1 MTQRFMCITADSIGR
16 AWEAA
21 VLYTWKHG
29 SVVPTEYGELS
40 KDVVGC
46 IEITKPLGQPVIHK
60 AVFAW
65 HRKDQY
71 TREILEGVD
80 DDRIGKDWWYT
91 YHQRLF
97 NYPAGP
103 ESYPSP
109 PFVDQVEYIVEKLK
123 KVPYS
128 RRAQAITWSPVH
140 DPWKDDPPCLQR
152 IWCRV
157 IDQNLEFHAYWR
169 SRDLWKAWWLNVY
182 ALTRMQKM
190 IAERLGCGVGR
201 YVDISSALHIYE
213 RDWQQVENFE
223 RICNTREERDRYLWD
238 RD

>member
-1 MTQRFMCITADSIGR
+1 MCVTADSIGR

-21 VLYTWKHG
+21 VLYTWKYG

-46 IEITKPLGQPVIHK
+46 IEVPKPLGQPVIHK

-71 TREILEGVD
+71 TKEILEGVGD
-80 DDRIGKDWWYT
+80 HRIGKDWWYT

-109 PFVDQVEYIVEKLK
+109 PFIDQVEYVVEKLK
-123 KVPYS
+123 KVPHS
-128 RRAQAITWSPVH
+128 RRAQAITWSPAH

-157 IDQNLEFHAYWR
+157 IDEDLEFHAYWR

-190 IAERLGCGVGR
+190 IADRLGCGVGR

-223 RICNTREERDRYLWD
+223 RICNTREEKDRYLWD